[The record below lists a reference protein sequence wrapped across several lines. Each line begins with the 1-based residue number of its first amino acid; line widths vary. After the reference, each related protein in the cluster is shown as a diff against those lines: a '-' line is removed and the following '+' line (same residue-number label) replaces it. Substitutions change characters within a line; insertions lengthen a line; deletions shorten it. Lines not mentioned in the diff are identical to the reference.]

1 MEVMFIDST
10 IPNPTLLEV
19 IVIKSFKTS
28 VACIIVLMFAVFSTN
43 FAHAQKVGPIG
54 VKYATLPLKHQV
66 VLPLSGGRYYGD
78 AVRPNVETL
87 DEFKRLT
94 KGGLFSKGP
103 TIYLD
108 LSNMCKWTDVSGV
121 GNGRVFTFW
130 AHYYIYDENKRARI
144 YRVALPDNEYGWLS
158 RRAVNVKPLP
168 QCSIEG
174 VQVTITFK
182 RTKQEIEEITEI
194 LKDQVAQK

>member
-1 MEVMFIDST
+1 MT
-10 IPNPTLLEV
+10 
-19 IVIKSFKTS
+19 KSFKTI
-28 VACIIVLMFAVFSTN
+28 VACIITMVFAALSTT

-54 VKYATLPLKHQV
+54 VVYATMPLKHEV
-66 VLPLSGGRYYGD
+66 VLPLHERNYGD
-78 AVRPNVETL
+78 AIKPNVKTL
-87 DEFKRLT
+87 EEFKQLT

-158 RRAVNVKPLP
+158 RRAEKTKPLP

-174 VQVTITFK
+174 VQLTITIK
-182 RTKQEIEEITEI
+182 RTKQEIQQITEI
-194 LKDQVAQK
+194 LKEQVAQK